1 MHGAIAVAEQ
11 IGPQSATNGR
21 WSILLMTTG
30 IERRACHWLRQRGL
44 QPYWARYRV
53 NWREFQARSGIQWR
67 SVLPGYLFLPWPTDS
82 TQTTISDAPTVETSA
97 LKVGDVIPGGKKRII
112 DYCQLVEK
120 APGVRRFVRNGDGE
134 PETLGEHDMDRI
146 REIEAALNDS
156 IIAARDGIPF
166 KVGQLVHVKRLEMTG
181 KILRLDGR
189 RRIIIEVFMFG
200 SFVPLTLSVAD
211 IEAWW
216 Q

>member
-11 IGPQSATNGR
+11 IPSQSPTNGR
-21 WSILLMTTG
+21 WYVLLTTTG
-30 IERRACHWLRQRGL
+30 VERRTCIWMRLRGL
-44 QPYWARYRV
+44 EPYWARYRV
-53 NWREFQARSGIQWR
+53 NWREFQVRSGVQWR
-67 SVLPGYLFLPWPTDS
+67 SVLPGYLFLPWPANS
-82 TQTTISDAPTVETSA
+82 TQTMISDAPAVETST

-120 APGVRRFVRNGDGE
+120 APGVRRFVRNADGE
-134 PETLGEHDMDRI
+134 PETLDEHEMSRI
-146 REIEAALNDS
+146 REIESALNDS

-166 KVGQLVHVKRLEMTG
+166 KVGQLVDVKKLEMRG

-200 SFVPLTLSVAD
+200 SIVPLTVSVAD
-211 IEAWW
+211 IEAV
-216 Q
+216 